1 MKALILAGG
10 RGKRLRP
17 ITDSI
22 PKPLIPINNIPL
34 IEWSIK
40 YLKKFGINEIIICSG
55 YRSKQ
60 IEKYLKEKKY
70 LNCKIQF
77 SVERSPLGTAGSI
90 KKAMKMISD
99 RSFVVIN
106 GDIITNINLKKILN
120 KVNTIAANELR
131 TKYGTMKITNNKIV
145 KFNEKQNVENIW
157 MNPGIYHLSTDIYKL
172 LPVRGSLEGVV
183 FPVLAKKKQLHTVKF
198 KNVFWHSIDSHKDI
212 ESCGNDMKLK
222 KYSRYFRR

>member
-55 YRSKQ
+55 YISKQ

-77 SVERSPLGTAGSI
+77 SVEMSPLGTAGSI

-212 ESCGNDMKLK
+212 ESCDNDMKSK
-222 KYSRYFRR
+222 KYSKYFRR

>member
-172 LPVRGSLEGVV
+172 LPVRGSLE
-183 FPVLAKKKQLHTVKF
+183 
-198 KNVFWHSIDSHKDI
+198 
-212 ESCGNDMKLK
+212 
-222 KYSRYFRR
+222 